1 MFKGEIK
8 MDKDRKTYTVSLDND
23 PDNTYIMAL
32 TEDQVK
38 VFNWVIS
45 QGYDIAVVEQGDVIH
60 L

>member
-1 MFKGEIK
+1 

-45 QGYDIAVVEQGDVIH
+45 QGYDITVVEQGDVI
-60 L
+60 LL